1 MVGDSGTDSVTLQG
15 YSNSVTRNG
24 GTDTVTGGAGDESFD
39 LTGGS
44 ASLALSGDSY
54 VVFPHNTNA
63 TTVIARSEATEAI
76 PGESGRFVWRSAGI
90 ASSASLQR
98 Q

>member
-54 VVFPHNTNA
+54 VAFPHNTNA

-76 PGESGRFVWRSAGI
+76 AESGRFVRRSAGI
-90 ASSASLQR
+90 ASSASLQ
-98 Q
+98 